1 MRSRILYVIGFAILF
16 SSCEDPYV
24 YAPPTGIERP
34 VDIFGVMYDE
44 ILSLD
49 TLGISE
55 QIANGFPKKDIRE
68 IKLAFRKQKNN
79 SDFDLHKFIS
89 EHWDLA
95 TPRKIDYKPDA
106 AKNISQ
112 ISTQLWSSL
121 SYNSSNQPAHSSLI
135 ELPHSYIPYNGE
147 KLEMRYMD
155 SYFIMVGLAA
165 EGNWEMVK
173 NMVNNFAFLIDNT
186 GHIPETNR
194 TYMISR
200 SNQPFFSHMIELLA
214 EYEGES
220 VYSKYLPQ
228 LEKEHDYW
236 IKSDSEIEEYN
247 GIGHTLK
254 VGDKLLTRYND
265 PSNTPRDEDYL
276 NDKRGGNHLYRIKR
290 ANSESGWKMSSR
302 WLSDNERMWT
312 SFTRHV
318 APIDLNSLLFHLE
331 KTLLKAYSISGK
343 SEGIDAV
350 QAKYDIRKLALDSL
364 HWDDKKN
371 IFEDVN
377 YKDQER
383 TGKVSLA
390 MLYPLF
396 TKMCSQEQADG
407 VAQFIEGQL
416 LKSGGLMDTDDY
428 SDYEWDAPNAHAP
441 LQYVAVKA
449 LDNYG
454 HKDLARNIAD
464 RYIKTID
471 DAFAATGR
479 ITEMYN
485 LSESDPVK
493 MLGSYDGEG
502 VYSWTLGVYL
512 GLKAYSK

>member
-1 MRSRILYVIGFAILF
+1 MFSRILYIIGFAILI

-24 YAPPTGIERP
+24 YTPPSGVERP
-34 VDIFGVMYDE
+34 IDIFGVMYDE

-55 QIANGFPKKDIRE
+55 QIANGLPKKDVRE

-79 SDFDLHKFIS
+79 TDFDLQKFIN

-95 TPRKIDYKPDA
+95 TPRKINYKTDTTQ
-106 AKNISQ
+106 NISE

-121 SYNSSNQPAHSSLI
+121 SYDSSNQPAHSSLI
-135 ELPHSYIPYNGE
+135 ELPYPYIPISAE

-155 SYFIMVGLAA
+155 SYFVMVGLAA
-165 EGNWEMVK
+165 DGNWEMVK
-173 NMVNNFAFLIDNT
+173 NMTDNFAYLIDKI

-200 SNQPFFSHMIELLA
+200 SNQPFFSHMVELLA
-214 EYEGES
+214 KHEGDS
-220 VYSKYLPQ
+220 AYTKYLPQ

-236 IKSDSEIEEYN
+236 IKNDIEIADHN
-247 GIGHTLK
+247 GIGHTIK
-254 VGDKLLTRYND
+254 IGDKLLTRHND

-290 ANSESGWKMSSR
+290 SNSESGWKMSSR

-318 APIDLNSLLFHLE
+318 APIDLNSLLLHLE
-331 KTLLKAYSISGK
+331 KTILKAYNLSGK
-343 SEGIDAV
+343 SEGLDAV
-350 QAKYDIRKLALDSL
+350 QSKYEIRKFALDSL
-364 HWDDKKN
+364 HWDDERK

-377 YKDQER
+377 YKDQAR
-383 TGKVSLA
+383 TGKATLA

-396 TKMCSQEQADG
+396 IKMCNQDQADG
-407 VAQFIEGQL
+407 VAQFLEGQL

-428 SDYEWDAPNAHAP
+428 SDHEWDAPNAHAP
-441 LQYVAVKA
+441 LQYIAVKG

-454 HKDLARNIAD
+454 HKDLAKKVARS
-464 RYIKTID
+464 YIKTID
-471 DAFAATGR
+471 DVFAVTGS
-479 ITEMYN
+479 ISEMYD
-485 LSESDPVK
+485 LSESDPIK
-493 MLGSYDGEG
+493 MAGPYNEKG
-502 VYSWTLGVYL
+502 VYSWTLGVYIA
-512 GLKAYSK
+512 LKEYLK